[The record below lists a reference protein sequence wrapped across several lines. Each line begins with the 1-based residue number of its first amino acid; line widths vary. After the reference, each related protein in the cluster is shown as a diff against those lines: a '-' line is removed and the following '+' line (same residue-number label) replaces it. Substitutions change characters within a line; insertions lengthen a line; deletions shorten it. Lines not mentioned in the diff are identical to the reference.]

1 MYLKNRVIQ
10 EHYEVHNQV
19 NPNMQHRVSIW
30 RNRDQEDEIHM
41 SVCLNDQDYKRLQE
55 IVRTEH
61 LPSTEA
67 YDKMVAEKKQKN
79 DSKMSLTT
87 TIELLNEIQKSNGTP
102 EEKELLTK
110 AATEEIPWTTE
121 MDELL
126 LKVLPE

>member
-1 MYLKNRVIQ
+1 
-10 EHYEVHNQV
+10 
-19 NPNMQHRVSIW
+19 MQHRVSIW